1 MDKAQLE
8 FLIQKRMEQCVRD
21 DYLINNQL
29 VATPAMLASPLCLPL
44 SLPLHECSSN
54 TSTGTANVQ
63 QAGKAKPIQNQADNS
78 NYVNLSFT
86 EKYINN
92 IYDFFYWL
100 IHHEKYRYMDDY
112 IFNPNND
119 IQESL
124 NSYSNIYA
132 IKFFFKPIIQKLKN
146 KQSCN
151 ASTDECK
158 TITTSVDIFG
168 FLVLLSKLTIHL
180 IKSGHCEK
188 IDSNGENKIDW
199 MIDAKYKKKLDKL
212 FDYCFNEMKSAFLS
226 EQFIDN
232 SIGLQKTSKKTY
244 DYNDFLIYWKSNFN
258 YIQSVVR
265 DIFDFDKQ
273 SIDNILTLVSNEN
286 QLLDN
291 ANVAGEASLC
301 EVAKPNSE
309 CKSEATL
316 QLDQLI
322 QKRMEMIM
330 LLFPVEMINN
340 MKYDFT

>member
-1 MDKAQLE
+1 MNKAQLE

-29 VATPAMLASPLCLPL
+29 VATPATLASPPHSPS
-44 SLPLHECSSN
+44 SLPLHEHSS
-54 TSTGTANVQ
+54 STGTANVQ

-78 NYVNLSFT
+78 TNLSFT

-92 IYDFFYWL
+92 IYDFFYQL

-112 IFNPNND
+112 IFNPNNNR
-119 IQESL
+119 QESL
-124 NSYSNIYA
+124 NSYSNSYT

-146 KQSCN
+146 EQLL
-151 ASTDECK
+151 STDKCK
-158 TITTSVDIFG
+158 TIINSVDIFG
-168 FLVLLSKLTIHL
+168 FLVLLIKITIYL
-180 IKSGHCEK
+180 IQSGHCENS
-188 IDSNGENKIDW
+188 DSNGDNKVDW

-232 SIGLQKTSKKTY
+232 SICLQKTSQKTY

-273 SIDNILTLVSNEN
+273 TIDNILTLVSNEN

>member
-8 FLIQKRMEQCVRD
+8 SLIQKRMEQCVRD
-21 DYLINNQL
+21 DYLIKNQL
-29 VATPAMLASPLCLPL
+29 VAIP
-44 SLPLHECSSN
+44 
-54 TSTGTANVQ
+54 ANVQ
-63 QAGKAKPIQNQADNS
+63 QAFNKANPIQNQADNS

-124 NSYSNIYA
+124 NSYSNSYA

-151 ASTDECK
+151 ASADECK

-180 IKSGHCEK
+180 IQSGHCEK
-188 IDSNGENKIDW
+188 INNNGENKIDW
-199 MIDAKYKKKLDKL
+199 MISAKYKKKLDKL
-212 FDYCFNEMKSAFLS
+212 FDYCFNEMKSVFLS
-226 EQFIDN
+226 EQLIDN
-232 SIGLQKTSKKTY
+232 PISLQNISKTTY

-258 YIQSVVR
+258 HIQSVVC
-265 DIFDFDKQ
+265 DILDFDKQ
-273 SIDNILTLVSNEN
+273 AIDKLLTMFPNEN
-286 QLLDN
+286 QLLDS
-291 ANVAGEASLC
+291 ASQAVSLL
-301 EVAKPNSE
+301 K
-309 CKSEATL
+309 
-316 QLDQLI
+316 QLI
-322 QKRMEMIM
+322 HKRMEIIT

-340 MKYDFT
+340 MEYKLS

>member
-1 MDKAQLE
+1 MNKAQLE

-29 VATPAMLASPLCLPL
+29 VATPSMFASPLRSPS
-44 SLPLHECSSN
+44 SLPLHEHSS
-54 TSTGTANVQ
+54 STGTANVQ
-63 QAGKAKPIQNQADNS
+63 QVGKASYAAKPIQNQADNS

-124 NSYSNIYA
+124 NSYSNSYA

-151 ASTDECK
+151 ASADECK

-168 FLVLLSKLTIHL
+168 FFVLLSKLTIHL

-188 IDSNGENKIDW
+188 IDSNSENKIDC
-199 MIDAKYKKKLDKL
+199 MIGAKYKKKLDKL
-212 FDYCFNEMKSAFLS
+212 FDYCFNEMQSVFLS
-226 EQFIDN
+226 EQLIN
-232 SIGLQKTSKKTY
+232 NPISLQNISKTTY

-258 YIQSVVR
+258 HIQSVVR
-265 DIFDFDKQ
+265 DILDFDKQ
-273 SIDNILTLVSNEN
+273 AIDKLLTMFPNEN
-286 QLLDN
+286 QLLDS
-291 ANVAGEASLC
+291 ASQESEAASLL
-301 EVAKPNSE
+301 K
-309 CKSEATL
+309 
-316 QLDQLI
+316 QLI
-322 QKRMEMIM
+322 HKRMEMIT

-340 MKYDFT
+340 MEYKLS